1 MTCVFFAR
9 QDVKT
14 HPKVYCLP
22 TEISKQAQ
30 SLGQCI
36 VLIMVKVVMVDLI
49 IEPDVYVAEV
59 RQTTRSRGQAIID
72 PSRHLDI
79 YCYND
84 NV

>member
-30 SLGQCI
+30 SV
-36 VLIMVKVVMVDLI
+36 VLIMVKVVDLI

-72 PSRHLDI
+72 PSRDLDI
-79 YCYND
+79 HCYND
-84 NV
+84 ND

>member
-1 MTCVFFAR
+1 
-9 QDVKT
+9 
-14 HPKVYCLP
+14 
-22 TEISKQAQ
+22 
-30 SLGQCI
+30 
-36 VLIMVKVVMVDLI
+36 MVKVVMVDLI

-72 PSRHLDI
+72 PSRDLDI